1 MKVAIYVRYSSE
13 NQRPESIEDQIRGCQ
28 ELATARGYSLD
39 PTHIYRDEAKS
50 GASRDRSGL
59 EALLAAARARQFEA
73 VLVDDLSRLSRD
85 NHLLLTLYAE
95 FRFNGV
101 RIISRA
107 DSLDSNDLHSKLG
120 FQMRGIVNE
129 LYLDDLREKTLRG
142 QKGQKARGFVVGE
155 GTYGYRSVP
164 VGEMRVDRRGR
175 PRPDGYKMVI
185 DPSEAVVVQRIFTE
199 FIEGKAIT
207 GIARSF
213 NEEGI
218 RGRRRSHSG
227 WSAVSVGR
235 ILRNHK
241 YIGRWMWNRT
251 ENRRD
256 PVTGRLRKF
265 PKPESEW
272 HISLDDGLRIIPQ
285 DVWDR
290 AVKRWAEIE
299 QTWPRRLGKR
309 GYEVRQRSY
318 VQTHPTH
325 LLSGSLRC
333 GVCGGAIGQVS
344 GKGAG
349 YYGCL
354 GAPRRACSNQLLVPR
369 RLAERRL
376 VAAVQEKLTP
386 SGVHYVLERVEEEI
400 HKLLGHLPEKIRFTK
415 AALAEEERRVGNF
428 IEFIGNGKG
437 TPALAQ
443 ALLSAEQ
450 KVIGFQNELRAL
462 EASAADVFKPPPV
475 EWVVERLGK
484 VREVL
489 EGETAKSALLLRR
502 ILGPIRLL
510 PVRPEVGRPYYKAET
525 ALQVLDLLEAPEGG
539 SNLLQWWRRWASN
552 PRPET
557 LGNRHLHH

>member
-1 MKVAIYVRYSSE
+1 MKVAIYARYSSD
-13 NQRPESIEDQIRGCQ
+13 NQRPESIEDQIRACQ
-28 ELATARGYSLD
+28 ELAVARGYSVD
-39 PTHIYRDEAKS
+39 TTHIYRDEAKS
-50 GASRDRSGL
+50 GMLRNRPGL
-59 EALLAAARARQFEA
+59 EALLASARAREFEG

-85 NHLLLTLYAE
+85 NHMLLTLYAE

-107 DSLDSNDLHSKLG
+107 DSLDSDDLHSKLG

-155 GTYGYRSVP
+155 RTYGYRSIP

-175 PRPDGYKMVI
+175 PRPDGYKMVV
-185 DPSEAVVVQRIFTE
+185 DPSEAVVVQRVFTE
-199 FIEGKAIT
+199 FVEGKAIT
-207 GIARSF
+207 SIARRL
-213 NEEGI
+213 NEGGI

-235 ILRNHK
+235 ILKNQK

-256 PVTGRLRKF
+256 PGTGRLRKF
-265 PKPESEW
+265 PKPESDW
-272 HISLDDGLRIIPQ
+272 HISLDDSLRIIPQ
-285 DVWDR
+285 DVWDC
-290 AVKRWAEIE
+290 AVRRWTEIG
-299 QTWPRRLGKR
+299 QTWPRLQGKR

-354 GAPRRACSNQLLVPR
+354 GGSRRACSNQLLVPR

-376 VAAVQEKLTP
+376 LAAIQEKLTP
-386 SGVHYVLERVEEEI
+386 SEVQHVLERVEKEI
-400 HKLLGHLPEKIRFTK
+400 HKLLGHLPEKIRLTR
-415 AALAEEERRVGNF
+415 AAVGEEERRIGNF

-443 ALLSAEQ
+443 ALQCAEEN
-450 KVIGFQNELRAL
+450 VTALQNELRGL

-475 EWVVERLGK
+475 EWVVERLGR
-484 VREVL
+484 VQEVL
-489 EGETAKSALLLRR
+489 EAETVQSALLLRR
-502 ILGPIRLL
+502 ILGPVRLV
-510 PVRPEVGRPYYKAET
+510 PVRPEVGRPFYKAET
-525 ALQVLDLLEAPEGG
+525 ALQVLDLLEAPEDG
-539 SNLLQWWRRWASN
+539 STLSQWWRRWASN

-557 LGNRHLHH
+557 LRDRHLHP

>member
-1 MKVAIYVRYSSE
+1 
-13 NQRPESIEDQIRGCQ
+13 
-28 ELATARGYSLD
+28 
-39 PTHIYRDEAKS
+39 
-50 GASRDRSGL
+50 
-59 EALLAAARARQFEA
+59 
-73 VLVDDLSRLSRD
+73 
-85 NHLLLTLYAE
+85 
-95 FRFNGV
+95 
-101 RIISRA
+101 
-107 DSLDSNDLHSKLG
+107 
-120 FQMRGIVNE
+120 
-129 LYLDDLREKTLRG
+129 
-142 QKGQKARGFVVGE
+142 
-155 GTYGYRSVP
+155 
-164 VGEMRVDRRGR
+164 
-175 PRPDGYKMVI
+175 MVI

-272 HISLDDGLRIIPQ
+272 HISLDDDLRIIPQ

-299 QTWPRRLGKR
+299 QTWPRRPGKR

-386 SGVHYVLERVEEEI
+386 SRVHYVLERVEEEI

-462 EASAADVFKPPPV
+462 EASAADVFKSPPV

-484 VREVL
+484 IREVL

-552 PRPET
+552 PRPEI
-557 LGNRHLHH
+557 LGNRHLHQ